1 MANEI
6 EWTDELA
13 VGAYLDYLGMSRGLS
28 PRTLEIYG
36 LALRRLKEFLQGKPL
51 LDADGMELE
60 AFCGLWLHRKGVV
73 ATSRKPYVAAV
84 RSFYAWANDKGLL
97 DDELGNPAKQVQQP
111 KGGSRLPRS
120 MSLSSAE
127 RLMWAPDLGTFV
139 GIRDAAMLSLL
150 MGCGLRVSGLTA
162 LNVGDLRTMQVDG
175 RARLMLL
182 VTEKGNRQRMVPLPR
197 EADSLL
203 RVYMGHEEL
212 ASMDRQVTNQQGKPD
227 KVLFVNTKHPAL
239 AEHEHVGE
247 ARRLTRRS
255 VHDMIQR
262 YGRRVGIPEHELHPH
277 AMRHLFGTELTEGD
291 VPTITTQGLM
301 GHVDP
306 KSTAI
311 YVELAMT
318 KKMKVVDQHAPL
330 AKMKT
335 PVGEFLK
342 RMPR

>member
-1 MANEI
+1 MAEK
-6 EWTDELA
+6 WSDELA
-13 VGAYLDYLGMSRGLS
+13 VGAYLDYLGMARGRS
-28 PRTLEIYG
+28 PRTLEIYS
-36 LALRRLKEFLQGKPL
+36 LALRRLKEFLGDKPL
-51 LDADGMELE
+51 LEADGMELE

-73 ATSRKPYVAAV
+73 ANSRKPYVAAV
-84 RSFYAWANDKGLL
+84 RSFYAWAMDKGLL
-97 DDELGNPAKQVQQP
+97 DVGNPAVQVQPP
-111 KGGSRLPRS
+111 KAGRKLPRA

-150 MGCGLRVSGLTA
+150 MGCGLRVSGVTA
-162 LNVGDLRTMQVDG
+162 LNEGDLKTVKLDG
-175 RARLMLL
+175 QPRLVLM
-182 VTEKGNRQRMVPLPR
+182 VTEKGDRQRMVPLPR

-212 ASMDRQVTNQQGKPD
+212 ASMDRQVSNAQGRPD
-227 KVLFVNTKHPAL
+227 KVLFVNTKHPTL
-239 AEHEHVGE
+239 GEHEHVGE

-262 YGRRVGIPEHELHPH
+262 YGRRVGIPESELHPH
-277 AMRHLFGTELTEGD
+277 AMRHLFGTELTESD

-301 GHVDP
+301 GHADP
-306 KSTAI
+306 KSTAL
-311 YVELAMT
+311 YVELAMG
-318 KKMKVVDQHAPL
+318 KKMRVVDQHAPL